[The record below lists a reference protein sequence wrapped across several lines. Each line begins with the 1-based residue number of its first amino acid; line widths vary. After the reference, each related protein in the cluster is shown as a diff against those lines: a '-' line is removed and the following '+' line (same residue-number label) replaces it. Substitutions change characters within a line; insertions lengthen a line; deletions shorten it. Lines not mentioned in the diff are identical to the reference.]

1 MEYWILRKQN
11 QHFRSATEI
20 PSKFKGPTSIGRD
33 AQGGRPMPCAQGRAA
48 RASLHPLEDCRRGIK
63 VTSLY
68 NIIRN
73 QHIFA
78 SKAFSEASTYGSLG
92 VLAMASFG
100 SPDSE
105 QSAEFNTWKIWA
117 IHQPALIL
125 QICHADLWRTLE
137 LALNLDTSETLG
149 SALSQAQT

>member
-1 MEYWILRKQN
+1 
-11 QHFRSATEI
+11 
-20 PSKFKGPTSIGRD
+20 
-33 AQGGRPMPCAQGRAA
+33 MPCAQGRAA

-137 LALNLDTSETLG
+137 LALNLDTSATLG